1 LVNKVDISAVCVYTI
16 KYLKKEGNDTLM
28 KKLYRSNT
36 QRMIA
41 GVLGGLAE
49 YFNVDVTILRLVFV
63 VLFIMSFFTLSLIYL
78 AAAIIIPAERDVY

>member
-1 LVNKVDISAVCVYTI
+1 
-16 KYLKKEGNDTLM
+16 M

-36 QRMIA
+36 QRMVA

-49 YFNVDVTILRLVFV
+49 YFNMDATILRLIFV
-63 VLFIMSFFTLSLIYL
+63 VLFFMSFFTLSLIYL

>member
-1 LVNKVDISAVCVYTI
+1 
-16 KYLKKEGNDTLM
+16 M

-36 QRMIA
+36 QRMAA

-49 YFNVDVTILRLVFV
+49 YFNVDVTILRLAFV
-63 VLFIMSFFTLSLIYL
+63 VLCFMSFFTLLLIYL